1 MKAIGVRH
9 AYDPDDRRLVNDVKI
24 PITVQ
29 TPAGDIRKRTV
40 KMSEAEYEA
49 FQAIVARLLFNH
61 KDLIKFERKP
71 ILGIGE
77 ENDKVEIRAML
88 TVQEER

>member
-9 AYDPDDRRLVNDVKI
+9 AYDPDDNRLVNDVKI

-40 KMSEAEYEA
+40 KMTEAEYAA
-49 FQAIVARLLFNH
+49 FQAIVARLLFNY

-71 ILGIGE
+71 ILGIGK
-77 ENDKVEIRAML
+77 ENDKVEIRAVL
-88 TVQEER
+88 TVQEK